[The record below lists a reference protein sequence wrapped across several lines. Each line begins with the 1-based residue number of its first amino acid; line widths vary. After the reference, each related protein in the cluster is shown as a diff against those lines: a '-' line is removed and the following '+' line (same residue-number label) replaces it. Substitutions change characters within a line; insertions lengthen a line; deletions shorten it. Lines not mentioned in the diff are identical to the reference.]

1 MTVWGLLLLMSGGY
15 AMVFIAEWPLR
26 QHWMLGSQVLFEVA
40 GLIWLFF
47 LVPIQVKQ
55 ALLAKEFL
63 CSDVGDE
70 YRQLSR
76 RRLIWGLMST
86 APLVVATWMMIAKP
100 VSGFYY

>member
-1 MTVWGLLLLMSGGY
+1 MGVVVAASEQGY

-26 QHWMLGSQVLFEVA
+26 QHRMLWSQVLFVVA
-40 GLIWLFF
+40 GLIWLFI

-55 ALLAKEFL
+55 ARLAMEFS

-76 RRLIWGLMST
+76 RWLIWDQIST
-86 APLVVATWMMIAKP
+86 APLVVATWIMIAKP